1 MSNHAVLHVMSTL
14 FGIIGSCCLAVAAV
28 LVAMWIMD
36 GSAFSSSALE
46 GLSGVM
52 LAAVGAVFVW
62 LARALR
68 RRASH
73 RGMSGRPFAAPM
85 RGPE

>member
-1 MSNHAVLHVMSTL
+1 MSNRVVLHVMSTL

-28 LVAMWIMD
+28 LVVMWIMD
-36 GSAFSSSALE
+36 GSAFTSSALE
-46 GLSGVM
+46 GLSGVL

-62 LARALR
+62 LARVFR
-68 RRASH
+68 RRAPH
-73 RGMSGRPFAAPM
+73 TGMSGRPFTAPM